1 MILRVSVSVLMVLAC
16 FQARADTTEGLAWL
30 NRVVQAAQRLNYV
43 GTFEY
48 RSGAHTETS
57 RIAHVVL
64 DGVSSERL
72 EVLDGSPRE
81 VVRINDDVMCYLPRD
96 KIVIQEKR
104 GTRRSFPALLPDSL
118 ASVVDHYGIR
128 KGEHVQVAGLDSQLV
143 HLEPKDGWRFGHLL
157 WIDTHSG
164 LLLKARMVD
173 EHGEVV
179 EQFAFSQIHIGASVD
194 REAVKSRFAALASG
208 WKLQNMQATEI
219 AEADLGWEF
228 RNPLP
233 GFRQLAGMRRS
244 LGSGKPEMLHVVFSD
259 GLAAVSVFIEP
270 LRRAEPVVLGSAKH
284 GAVNVFKR
292 RVGDML
298 ITALGEVPS
307 HSLERIAEGVVERKG
322 KS

>member
-1 MILRVSVSVLMVLAC
+1 MILRVAVSLLMVSVC
-16 FQARADTTEGLAWL
+16 FQARADASEGLAWL
-30 NRVVQAAQRLNYV
+30 SRVVQAAQSLNYV

-81 VVRINDDVMCYLPRD
+81 VVRVNDDVMCYLPRD
-96 KIVIQEKR
+96 KVVIQEKR
-104 GTRRSFPALLPDSL
+104 GTKRSFPALLPDSL
-118 ASVVDHYGIR
+118 AGVADHYGIR
-128 KGEHVQVAGLDSQLV
+128 KGEHVQVAGLDSLVV

-157 WIDTHSG
+157 WIDTQSG

-179 EQFAFSQIHIGASVD
+179 EQFAFSQIHIGASAD

-208 WKLQNMQATEI
+208 WKLQDMQATEI
-219 AEADLGWEF
+219 AVGELGWEF
-228 RNPLP
+228 RSVVP
-233 GFRQLAGMRRS
+233 GFSQLAGMRRL

-259 GLAAVSVFIEP
+259 GLAAISVFIEP
-270 LRRAEPVVLGSAKH
+270 LRRTEQVVLGPAKH

-292 RVGDML
+292 RVGDVL
-298 ITALGEVPS
+298 ITALGEVPA
-307 HSLERIAEGVVERKG
+307 HSLERIAEGAVES
-322 KS
+322 KSKP